1 MVVAECI
8 NHEHKN
14 SVVESGPA
22 TLSNHRVCLAS
33 LKMDGFLEANRVV
46 EVSLSKLNSFH
57 KGGDLPLRKTL
68 LISKVLN
75 RAQDVAT
82 SAHLS
87 FITTPSTSRSSS
99 KLLASISK
107 KVEDTS
113 VYESDCLPVGLPR
126 PAKQQQRQSPIAS
139 CTVTKQEDEEPMD
152 FENVNSVLSDIL
164 SSDSEIEVDSESTAA
179 CESEVPHFKE
189 SSRSQPTLNKN
200 EQISSPSKRSKLLG
214 DISNTSNSTSG
225 WNAWQFEQNSNLKL
239 TTQWTT
245 PYHTETSCSPP
256 ASPGKRNHHAAF
268 PFEKEN
274 NWWST
279 TDDTKRF
286 KPSPPEEVPLESLPG
301 FCGYLSPRNLQT
313 APLITIMFGKGFALP
328 SESTSSDWPSSFS
341 DHELG
346 FTKNVN
352 HSFSENHF
360 LPPVQTSVKPIL
372 AF

>member
-1 MVVAECI
+1 
-8 NHEHKN
+8 
-14 SVVESGPA
+14 
-22 TLSNHRVCLAS
+22 
-33 LKMDGFLEANRVV
+33 MDGFLEANRVV
-46 EVSLSKLNSFH
+46 EVSLSKLNTFH

-87 FITTPSTSRSSS
+87 FITTTPSTSRSSS

-126 PAKQQQRQSPIAS
+126 PSKQQQRQSPIAS
-139 CTVTKQEDEEPMD
+139 RTVTKQEDEEPMD

-179 CESEVPHFKE
+179 CESEVPHFEE
-189 SSRSQPTLNKN
+189 SSRSQPTSNKN
-200 EQISSPSKRSKLLG
+200 EQISSPSKRSKFLG

-313 APLITIMFGKGFALP
+313 APLITIMFGKGFTLP
-328 SESTSSDWPSSFS
+328 SESTSSDWPSFS

>member
-1 MVVAECI
+1 
-8 NHEHKN
+8 
-14 SVVESGPA
+14 
-22 TLSNHRVCLAS
+22 
-33 LKMDGFLEANRVV
+33 MDGFLEANRVL
-46 EVSLSKLNSFH
+46 EVSLSKLNTFH

-82 SAHLS
+82 SAHFS
-87 FITTPSTSRSSS
+87 FISTPSTSRSSS

-107 KVEDTS
+107 KVEDPS

-139 CTVTKQEDEEPMD
+139 RTVTKQEDEEPMD

-164 SSDSEIEVDSESTAA
+164 SSDSDIEVDSESTAA
-179 CESEVPHFKE
+179 SEAEVPHFEE
-189 SSRSQPTLNKN
+189 SSRSQPTSNKN
-200 EQISSPSKRSKLLG
+200 KQISSPSKKSRLLG
-214 DISNTSNSTSG
+214 DISNTSDSTSG
-225 WNAWQFEQNSNLKL
+225 WNAWQFEKNSNLKF

-245 PYHTETSCSPP
+245 TPFQTESTSCSPP
-256 ASPGKRNHHAAF
+256 ASPLKRNHNAAF

-274 NWWST
+274 YWWT
-279 TDDTKRF
+279 TIDDTKRF
-286 KPSPPEEVPLESLPG
+286 KPSLPEESPLESLPG

-313 APLITIMFGKGFALP
+313 APLITIMFGKGFTLP

-346 FTKNVN
+346 FTENVN

-360 LPPVQTSVKPIL
+360 LPHVQTSPIKPIL